1 MKNKI
6 SIFVGLLAFAA
17 ATLFGVSSVANA
29 SLTNPPSNQRVFEP
43 RAAFVSFDTALR
55 VANDTNSTARFLPQA
70 AVLDVQYV
78 VVANEGSTPFT
89 LTVQFSN
96 DGTNWAQG
104 QTLFVGATS
113 AAGSTNMTRTH
124 AFGSYVR
131 FAVDTTNSTP
141 LTLTLNATSK

>member
-6 SIFVGLLAFAA
+6 SILVGLLAFTA
-17 ATLFGVSSVANA
+17 ATLFGVSSAANA
-29 SLTNPPSNQRVFEP
+29 SLTNPPSNQKVWEP

-55 VANDTNSTARFLPQA
+55 VVNDTNSTSRFIPA
-70 AVLDVQYV
+70 AGILDVQYV

-104 QTLFVGATS
+104 PTLFVGATS
-113 AAGSTNMTRTH
+113 TAGSTNMTRTH
-124 AFGSYVR
+124 SFGSYAR

-141 LTLTLNATSK
+141 LTLTLNATAK

>member
-6 SIFVGLLAFAA
+6 SILVGLFAFAA
-17 ATLFGVSSVANA
+17 ATLFGVSSAANA
-29 SLTNPPSNQRVFEP
+29 NLTTPPSNQRNFEP
-43 RAAFVSFDTALR
+43 RSAFVLFDSALR
-55 VANDTNSTARFLPQA
+55 VVNDTNGTSRFIPA
-70 AVLDVQYV
+70 AGVLDVQYV

-104 QTLFVGATS
+104 TTLFTGATS
-113 AAGSTNMTRTH
+113 TAGSTAMTRTH
-124 AFGSYVR
+124 SFGSYVR

-141 LTLTLNATSK
+141 LTLTLNATAK